1 MNDKEFNALADAAFR
16 RIELALE
23 RSGADLDFT
32 MVDEQVLEI
41 EFPDASKIIINRHD
55 AAQEIWLAARSGGF
69 HYRWDGTRWQD
80 TRRDEELMAALS
92 RLVSEQAGESVLL
105 IPAR

>member
-1 MNDKEFNALADAAFR
+1 MNDKDFNALADAALR
-16 RIELALE
+16 QIELALE
-23 RSGADLDFT
+23 RSGADLDFA

-55 AAQEIWLAARSGGF
+55 AAREIWVAARSGGF
-69 HYRWDGTRWQD
+69 HYRWDGTRWLD

-92 RLVSEQAGESVLL
+92 RLVSQQAGASISLL
-105 IPAR
+105 PAR

>member
-1 MNDKEFNALADAAFR
+1 MNDKEFDALADAALQ

-41 EFPDASKIIINRHD
+41 EFPDASKIVINRHN
-55 AAQEIWLAARSGGF
+55 AAKEIWVAARSGGF
-69 HYRWDGTRWQD
+69 HYQWNSDAGCWRD
-80 TRRDEELMAALS
+80 THHNQELLSALS
-92 RLVSEQAGESVLL
+92 ELVSEQAGERVSLS
-105 IPAR
+105 

>member
-1 MNDKEFNALADAAFR
+1 MNDKEFDALADAALQ

-41 EFPDASKIIINRHD
+41 EFPDASKIVINRHN
-55 AAQEIWLAARSGGF
+55 AAKEIWVAARSGGF
-69 HYRWDGTRWQD
+69 HYQWNSDAGCWRD
-80 TRRDEELMAALS
+80 TRHNQELLSALS
-92 RLVSEQAGESVLL
+92 ELVSEQAGERVSLS
-105 IPAR
+105 

>member
-1 MNDKEFNALADAAFR
+1 MNDKEFDALADAALQ

-41 EFPDASKIIINRHD
+41 EFPDASKIVINRHN
-55 AAQEIWLAARSGGF
+55 AAKEIWVAARSGGF
-69 HYRWDGTRWQD
+69 HYQWNSD
-80 TRRDEELMAALS
+80 
-92 RLVSEQAGESVLL
+92 AGC
-105 IPAR
+105 